1 MNISG
6 KQCFRIG
13 SAIFLLYLCITYW
26 GVVAQFL
33 FRFAGALSPVA
44 IGFAI
49 AYVLNLL
56 MGFYERHYFTKQSH
70 KKAVEVSRRPVCMIA
85 AILTLCG
92 ILALVIGL
100 VVPELISCI
109 SFLLSEI
116 PPALQKLFSQPWV
129 VRLLPEDLS
138 ATLAS
143 IDWMTVLTK
152 VWDFIRGGFSNAL
165 TTVMSA
171 VISVF
176 SGIVTAFL
184 SVIFAIY
191 MLASKEKLIRQT
203 GKVMN
208 RFFNRKTVLTVTHV
222 GRVLNRS
229 FKRFI
234 VGQCT
239 EAVILGVLCVVGM
252 WIFRF
257 PYATMV
263 GALIGITALIPVA
276 GAYIGAGV
284 GALMILTVSP
294 VKALFF
300 LVFIVVLQQLEGNLI
315 YPKVVGDSI
324 GLPALFVLAAITV
337 GGSLGGVLGML
348 VAVPLTATVYYLLKE
363 TVNRTQ
369 SHDLKKTKKG

>member
-1 MNISG
+1 MNITW
-6 KQCFRIG
+6 KQCFRVAV
-13 SAIFLLYLCITYW
+13 SIFLLYLCIDYW
-26 GVVAQFL
+26 RTVSAFL
-33 FRFAGALSPVA
+33 VGFVGALSPIL
-44 IGFAI
+44 IGFCI
-49 AYVLNLL
+49 AYVLNIL
-56 MGFYERHYFTKQSH
+56 MSFYERHYFPKKNH
-70 KKAVEVSRRPVCMIA
+70 KKAVAVTKRPVCMLA
-85 AILTLCG
+85 AILSLCG
-92 ILALVIGL
+92 ILALVVGL
-100 VVPELISCI
+100 VVPELVSCI

-116 PPALQKLFSQPWV
+116 PPALQKLFSRPWV
-129 VRLLPEDLS
+129 ERLLPEDLS

-143 IDWMTVLTK
+143 IDWMKMITK
-152 VWDFIRGGFSNAL
+152 VWDFVRSGFSSAL
-165 TTVMSA
+165 STVVSA
-171 VISVF
+171 VVSVF
-176 SGIVTAFL
+176 SGIVTGFL

-191 MLASKEKLIRQT
+191 MLASKEKFSRQLQR
-203 GKVMN
+203 VMG
-208 RFFNRKTVLTVTHV
+208 RFLPAKGVEKINHIGGVT
-222 GRVLNRS
+222 NTC
-229 FKRFI
+229 FQRFI

-294 VKALFF
+294 VKALLF

-324 GLPALFVLAAITV
+324 GLPALLVLSAITV

-348 VAVPLTATVYYLLKE
+348 IAVPITAALYHLLKE
-363 TVNRTQ
+363 TVNGK
-369 SHDLKKTKKG
+369 KKTPKK